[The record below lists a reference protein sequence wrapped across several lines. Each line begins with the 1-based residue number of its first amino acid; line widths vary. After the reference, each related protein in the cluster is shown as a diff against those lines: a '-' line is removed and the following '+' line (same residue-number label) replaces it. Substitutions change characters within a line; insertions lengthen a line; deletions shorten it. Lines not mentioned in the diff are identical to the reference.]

1 MSVHK
6 TLKAA
11 DALTRS
17 RNVMTRYERILQ
29 MERQGDFSED
39 LSPYGLRKTRIMKV
53 KKRGKVKKKKDEE
66 K

>member
-1 MSVHK
+1 MSIHK

-11 DALTRS
+11 DALSRS

-29 MERQGDFSED
+29 LERQGDFTAEM
-39 LSPYGLRKTRIMKV
+39 SPFGLRKTRIMKV
-53 KKRGKVKKKKDEE
+53 KKRGKVKKKDDE